1 MKKNTP
7 KKGQKNLSPFKK
19 FIKDKPRRDE
29 FKPERSTGFKKKGP
43 RVNEE
48 KEKLK
53 KERKLKTTVYSP
65 HEKSIQKPTYDIK
78 KVISVVKQVKEE
90 EESPVPKVKSSETRL
105 NKFISNAGVCSRREA
120 DQLIA
125 EGKIKINGKVVVE
138 MGYKVQSKDRVEY
151 EGKLLKK
158 EKYVY
163 VLLNKPKGFITTT
176 KDPQERKTVMQ
187 LVKNACDE
195 RIYPVGRLDRNTTGL
210 LLFTNDGE
218 FATKVAHPSSNTQKI
233 YRVELNKPFDEKH
246 EERLRDPKFEL
257 EDGSIYLDGLSVND
271 IDRREIGIELHSGK
285 NRIVRRIFEHF
296 GYQVDVLDRTVL
308 AGLTK
313 KDLPRGKWR
322 YLSEDEMIQL
332 KYLSGLKKKP
342 KKPSRKPKR

>member
-7 KKGQKNLSPFKK
+7 NKGKKNLSPFKK
-19 FIKDKPRRDE
+19 FIKNKPQKEE
-29 FKPERSTGFKKKGP
+29 FRSERSSTFKKKGP
-43 RVNEE
+43 RKNEE
-48 KEKLK
+48 KEKQK
-53 KERKLKTTVYSP
+53 KEHKLKTTVYSP
-65 HEKSIQKPTYDIK
+65 FEKGVEKPTYNIK
-78 KVISVVKQVKEE
+78 NVISVAKKLKEDEEVEVKT
-90 EESPVPKVKSSETRL
+90 KSASTRL
-105 NKFISNAGVCSRREA
+105 NKYISNAGVCSRREA

-125 EGKIKINGKVVVE
+125 EGKIKINGKVVTE
-138 MGYKVQSKDRVEY
+138 MGYKVQPKDRVEY

-257 EDGSIYLDGLSVND
+257 EDGPIFLDGLSVND
-271 IDRREIGIELHSGK
+271 DNRTEIGIELHSGK

-332 KYLSGLKKKP
+332 KYLSGLKKTKSKP
-342 KKPSRKPKR
+342 KGRSRK